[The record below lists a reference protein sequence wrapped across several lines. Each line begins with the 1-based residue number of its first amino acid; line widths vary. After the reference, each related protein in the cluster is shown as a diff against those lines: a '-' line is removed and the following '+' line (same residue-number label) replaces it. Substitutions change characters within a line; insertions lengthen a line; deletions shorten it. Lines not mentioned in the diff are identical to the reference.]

1 MRSKIYL
8 TLITLY
14 LDLKILLRFG
24 IVMNVKLNPE
34 YEKIAKSF
42 PMSKDEYEA
51 LKESIKKE
59 GLYYPIII
67 NEEGEILDG
76 YHRYKACQELG
87 IEPKF
92 EVRKF
97 SNKLQEKK
105 FVLES
110 MLKRRHLN
118 DFQKAELAFP
128 LLEVEKELA
137 KQRQIELAGK
147 RVGKSW
153 ETLRSFDLKVL
164 NNLPTDEQ
172 IGQAR
177 DIVAKK
183 VGLSPKTFQRA
194 IKIIEKAPEE
204 VKEKVRKGE
213 MSIAYAYSMVK
224 RREEQQ
230 STPPLPE
237 GVFDVI
243 YADPPWEYYTPLR
256 GYPELHYKTMPT
268 EEICKLKVPS
278 ADDAVLF
285 LWATNPTLKDA
296 LKVMECWGF
305 KYKTNMVWVKDKI
318 GTGFY
323 FRAQHELLLLGIK
336 GKMPAPLEENRP
348 PSVIHAP
355 VREHSRKPDE
365 VYALIEKMYPN
376 RKYLELFA
384 RPEEKRKGW
393 TYWGLEVKSGPQ
405 LYASI

>member
-1 MRSKIYL
+1 MGSKIYL

-42 PMSKDEYEA
+42 PMSREEYEA

-59 GLYYPIII
+59 GLYYPIIV

-76 YHRYKACQELG
+76 YHRYKACLELG

-92 EVRKF
+92 EVKKF
-97 SNKLQEKK
+97 PNKLQEKK

-128 LLEVEKELA
+128 LLEIERELA

-172 IGQAR
+172 KGQAR

-183 VGLSPKTFQRA
+183 VGLSPRTLERA
-194 IKIIEKAPEE
+194 IRIIEKAPEE
-204 VKEKVRKGE
+204 IKEKVRKGE

-224 RREEQQ
+224 RMEEQQ
-230 STPPLPE
+230 KTPPMPE

-243 YADPPWEYYTPLR
+243 YADPLGSITHRSE
-256 GYPELHYKTMPT
+256 
-268 EEICKLKVPS
+268 
-278 ADDAVLF
+278 
-285 LWATNPTLKDA
+285 ATQISIIRQCLP
-296 LKVMECWGF
+296 
-305 KYKTNMVWVKDKI
+305 
-318 GTGFY
+318 
-323 FRAQHELLLLGIK
+323 
-336 GKMPAPLEENRP
+336 
-348 PSVIHAP
+348 
-355 VREHSRKPDE
+355 
-365 VYALIEKMYPN
+365 
-376 RKYLELFA
+376 RKYA
-384 RPEEKRKGW
+384 N
-393 TYWGLEVKSGPQ
+393 
-405 LYASI
+405 

>member
-1 MRSKIYL
+1 M
-8 TLITLY
+8 
-14 LDLKILLRFG
+14 D
-24 IVMNVKLNPE
+24 VKLNPE

-42 PMSKDEYEA
+42 PMSREEYDA

-59 GLYYPIII
+59 GLYFPIIV

-92 EVRKF
+92 ELKKF
-97 SNKLQEKK
+97 PNKLQEKK

-128 LLEVEKELA
+128 LLEIEKQLA
-137 KQRQIELAGK
+137 RQRKL
-147 RVGKSW
+147 S
-153 ETLRSFDLKVL
+153 TLKKGEK
-164 NNLPTDEQ
+164 LPSGSNDHNGEK
-172 IGQAR
+172 GRAHEV
-177 DIVAKK
+177 VAKV

-194 IKIIEKAPEE
+194 VKIIEKAPEE
-204 VKEKVRKGE
+204 IKEKVRKGE
-213 MSIAYAYSMVK
+213 MSIAYTYSMVK

-230 STPPLPE
+230 NTPPLPE

-243 YADPPWEYYTPLR
+243 YADPPWEYYTLLR

-268 EEICKLKVPS
+268 EEICKLRIPT

-285 LWATNPTLKDA
+285 LWATNPTLLDA

-323 FRAQHELLLLGIK
+323 FRARHELLLLGIK

-348 PSVIHAP
+348 PSVLFSP
-355 VREHSRKPDE
+355 VRGHSRKPYE
-365 VYALIEKMYPN
+365 VYEIIEKMYPN

-384 RPEEKRKGW
+384 RPKEERKGW
-393 TYWGLEVKSGPQ
+393 TYWGLEVESSQ
-405 LYASI
+405 LYAPN

>member
-1 MRSKIYL
+1 
-8 TLITLY
+8 
-14 LDLKILLRFG
+14 
-24 IVMNVKLNPE
+24 
-34 YEKIAKSF
+34 
-42 PMSKDEYEA
+42 
-51 LKESIKKE
+51 
-59 GLYYPIII
+59 
-67 NEEGEILDG
+67 
-76 YHRYKACQELG
+76 
-87 IEPKF
+87 
-92 EVRKF
+92 
-97 SNKLQEKK
+97 
-105 FVLES
+105 

-118 DFQKAELAFP
+118 DFQKAELAIP
-128 LLEVEKELA
+128 LLEIEKELA
-137 KQRQIELAGK
+137 KQRHKELSSK
-147 RVGKSW
+147 LVGKTGNS
-153 ETLRSFDLKVL
+153 LRSFDLNVL
-164 NNLPTDEQ
+164 NNFPTDEQ
-172 IGQAR
+172 KGQAR

-183 VGLSPKTFQRA
+183 VGLSPRTLERA

-204 VKEKVRKGE
+204 IKEKVRKGD
-213 MSIAYAYSMVK
+213 MTITYAYSMLK
-224 RREEQQ
+224 RRGEQQ
-230 STPPLPE
+230 KTPPLPE

-256 GYPELHYKTMPT
+256 GYPELHYKTMTT

-305 KYKTNMVWVKDKI
+305 TYKTNMVWVKDKI

-336 GKMPAPLEENRP
+336 GKMPAPLEENRF

-355 VREHSRKPDE
+355 VREHSRKPAE
-365 VYALIEKMYPN
+365 VYEIIEKMYPN